1 MNGPDDVEHMLASG
15 RRGYV
20 HVIRGSVWANGVQ
33 LRGGD
38 ALKLTCEPAVRLK
51 DTEDAELLVFDLP

>member
-1 MNGPDDVEHMLASG
+1 
-15 RRGYV
+15 V

-38 ALKLTCEPAVRLK
+38 ALKLTGEAAIQLK
-51 DTEDAELLVFDLP
+51 DAKDAELLVFDLP